1 MSKIPGL
8 TGAKLIKALK
18 KIGFEDVRTK
28 GSHHFLKH
36 IDGRMTTVPV
46 HRGETIGV
54 GLLRKIM
61 RDVELSRDDL
71 INLL

>member
-18 KIGFEDVRTK
+18 KTGFEDIRTK

-36 IDGRMTTVPV
+36 IYGRMTTVPV

-61 RDVELSRDDL
+61 RDDDL
-71 INLL
+71 SGDELIDLL